1 MVRLWGSLALVCL
14 VLACKTTVAQTPVR
28 PLVPPL
34 PCCDNPYDPCCPSRA
49 AQCIPLPTI
58 SVSESQMYADPK
70 TANQWP
76 ISVYEAINIAINNSE
91 VVRNL
96 GLVDANSDVDRI
108 IGNTTTYDPIIARA
122 EAASEWGIFD
132 PLWTTEINWMRED
145 LPPGVSFGGIGNRPP
160 ELDTADFVSSIDQ
173 LLPSGT
179 QFSFDF
185 VTDYLFNPDRP
196 VSLDPNPQY
205 FSYSQFGVKQPLMRG
220 LGMDVTM
227 AKIRIASAEAERTD
241 WRFKQQTLAMIRSV
255 ETAYWKLHSEQQ
267 DLRTLDTII
276 PMFREIVRVRQER
289 QSADAG
295 TASELSRAKAELF
308 RFEQSRLESI
318 SAIAEQQLVLRNL
331 LGIPPTDGTYL
342 NAVAIS
348 TLAPPVESLESAV
361 YTALRQRPD
370 VLRQRL
376 AVYVAQQ
383 EKTLAC
389 DSLRPLLDFDA
400 FWRIN
405 GLGDD
410 LGSSLSVQGDN
421 RFNDWQMGLTFQIPL
436 GRRQARNDVR
446 ARELTIR
453 QQRALLDQVAHQA
466 SYEVADA
473 HRRMR
478 WLYQQYDVAQ
488 ERVAALRDYSGAA
501 KAQVDTP
508 PPGMSSTFAL
518 ELYLQ
523 HLRDYS
529 EAIYQSNAIMGEFNS
544 ARARF
549 EEVKGTLLQTR
560 LIEIEGDGT
569 GMVPEDVLAPEVL
582 QPVPQEQPQP
592 APAPANQPEML
603 NQPPQASV
611 AEPQPV
617 AEIQQPA
624 SSPQQDTYNLPL
636 DPLTPEPAA
645 PSVAQTPAVRPQP
658 TAPQAAPIATQPPPK
673 MASNP
678 ASPLAIAPQPVA
690 QAPVATQPSPAPLA
704 MAQPPAVVEAPK
716 QAMRHPVVAA
726 PAPVA
731 AAPVE
736 TPAPKSAPRKANVA
750 KQLPPN
756 NAPELLAPQTEIWQP
771 IHESWPQVSVE
782 QSTPDQLSQPQGI
795 RRRPAPVR
803 SAQSQPLQLAPARPA
818 PVTQPTPQM
827 DIAIA
832 QPGLVVGQRRHA
844 STPAPARLRQPTT
857 EVRPW
862 LPEPKQFSYV
872 PQDIAPKQA
881 QNLPQ
886 ELPAPSFAADS
897 SNNDLAVEPLR
908 QPMLATPPAEQSQ
921 ATKQPVAS
929 KAPARR
935 ELQQPS
941 INRWRPLDSSS
952 SDGLRFSYANQPQP
966 QPFSMTPP
974 TKQPLSET
982 PNFNIQQ
989 LPTQPEPA
997 RNYNKVQVE
1006 TNWPIN
1012 LSQPEN
1018 VGPLN
1023 EAEAHTKQ
1031 SHRWQPLQ
1039 QPTPVTALPG
1049 FAIQQP
1055 TASQPAAPRPIDAAH
1070 LDGSHLGISQ
1080 PTAVAPRPQAQA
1092 GQAASRTMGP
1102 ELQLEQPQFDW
1113 TVSQKPTR
1121 YSPKFTASMPDSLS
1135 QPTHI
1140 R

>member
-1 MVRLWGSLALVCL
+1 MNLNPNTSRGPTAGPSLASAVQLGLLSRARAACAGGL
-14 VLACKTTVAQTPVR
+14 LALTWLALFSAAVVGQTPVR

-49 AQCIPLPTI
+49 AQCIPLPNV
-58 SVSESQMYADPK
+58 SVSESQMYADPSQ
-70 TANQWP
+70 ANQWSV
-76 ISVYEAINIAINNSE
+76 SVYEAINIAINNSE

-96 GLVDANSDVDRI
+96 GLVDANSDVDRVL
-108 IGNTTTYDPIIARA
+108 GNTTTYDPIIARA

-160 ELDTADFVSSIDQ
+160 ELDTADFVTSIDQ

-196 VSLDPNPQY
+196 PSLDPNPQY

-255 ETAYWKLHSEQQ
+255 ETAYWKLHAEQQ

-342 NAVAIS
+342 NAVAIA
-348 TLAPPVESLESAV
+348 TLAPPVESLENAV

-389 DSLRPLLDFDA
+389 DNLRPLLDFEA

-410 LGSSLSVQGDN
+410 VGSSLSVQGDN
-421 RFNDWQMGLTFQIPL
+421 RYNDWQMGLTFQIPL

-478 WLYQQYDVAQ
+478 WLYQQYEVAQ

-501 KAQVDTP
+501 KAQVETP

-544 ARARF
+544 ARARY

-569 GMVPEDVLAPEVL
+569 GLVPEAILAPEVL
-582 QPVPQEQPQP
+582 QPVPEAQP
-592 APAPANQPEML
+592 APAPVEEPQLL
-603 NQPPQASV
+603 NQPPQTSTV
-611 AEPQPV
+611 APEPVVQK
-617 AEIQQPA
+617 QQPA
-624 SSPQQDTYNLPL
+624 TAPQHDTYNLPL
-636 DPLTPEPAA
+636 DP
-645 PSVAQTPAVRPQP
+645 VA
-658 TAPQAAPIATQPPPK
+658 
-673 MASNP
+673 SE
-678 ASPLAIAPQPVA
+678 PVA
-690 QAPVATQPSPAPLA
+690 PPV
-704 MAQPPAVVEAPK
+704 VVMAPK
-716 QAMRHPVVAA
+716 QETSEPVVAV
-726 PAPVA
+726 PAPE
-731 AAPVE
+731 APVD
-736 TPAPKSAPRKANVA
+736 TPRLQIARRESRASQA
-750 KQLPPN
+750 LPQTDTPD
-756 NAPELLAPQTEIWQP
+756 LLSPQTEIWQP

-782 QSTPDQLSQPQGI
+782 QSVPEQLSQPRSI
-795 RRRPAPVR
+795 RKRPVPL
-803 SAQSQPLQLAPARPA
+803 STAQTQPLQLTPVGPTQAPAKDP
-818 PVTQPTPQM
+818 QPQFDPN
-827 DIAIA
+827 IA
-832 QPGLVVGQRRHA
+832 QPGLVIGQQRQSVG
-844 STPAPARLRQPTT
+844 PAPARLRQPTT
-857 EVRPW
+857 EVRTW
-862 LPEPKQFSYV
+862 TPEPQRFN
-872 PQDIAPKQA
+872 PQRFKVVRQPVTPKHALNSPQQAPA
-881 QNLPQ
+881 GEVAANP
-886 ELPAPSFAADS
+886 LPAPDRNQIAQ
-897 SNNDLAVEPLR
+897 
-908 QPMLATPPAEQSQ
+908 QPTIRNFPKPKQSE
-921 ATKQPVAS
+921 
-929 KAPARR
+929 APAA
-935 ELQQPS
+935 
-941 INRWRPLDSSS
+941 NRWRPLDNRST
-952 SDGLRFSYANQPQP
+952 DGLRFSYANQPTPAPANTVGP
-966 QPFSMTPP
+966 QSPS
-974 TKQPLSET
+974 LD
-982 PNFNIQQ
+982 FNIQQ
-989 LPTQPEPA
+989 FPTQPQPA
-997 RNYNKVQVE
+997 RNYNNVQ
-1006 TNWPIN
+1006 IDSALSIS
-1012 LSQPEN
+1012 LSQPTT
-1018 VGPLN
+1018 VGPIAEVEPNVVSN
-1023 EAEAHTKQ
+1023 E
-1031 SHRWQPLQ
+1031 RWQPLQ
-1039 QPTPVTALPG
+1039 PMRVADLPG
-1049 FAIQQP
+1049 FAIQMP
-1055 TASQPAAPRPIDAAH
+1055 ASSQPAQLAPINLPH
-1070 LDGSHLGISQ
+1070 QTISQ
-1080 PTAVAPRPQAQA
+1080 PATVAPAMLPPTTQSTANN
-1092 GQAASRTMGP
+1092 ST
-1102 ELQLEQPQFDW
+1102 ELQIQQPQFDW
-1113 TVSQKPTR
+1113 TASRKPTR
-1121 YSPKFTASMPDSLS
+1121 YSPRFTASVPDKLS
-1135 QPTHI
+1135 QPTHY